1 MTALQ
6 RLFRTRRIPW
16 PLSAAT
22 LLLLFAVIVPDVRLP
37 RATSSYMV
45 TFDITQS
52 MNVADMSLDGV
63 PVSRLAFARA
73 AMRDALRRLPCGS
86 SVGWSYFTGY
96 RSFTL
101 LLPIEVCDNYEVL
114 LSALD
119 QIDGRMRWANAS
131 NIAKGVYWARRN
143 ARAAADS
150 AVIFFTD
157 GQEAPP
163 VPEGQPAMPDL
174 GVPPVAGWLIGV
186 GGDEPSRIPKS
197 DAEGRQS
204 GFWTAESVVQ
214 DPQLP
219 IGSSHEHLS
228 SLREPYLKKLATQTG
243 LSYRRLESV
252 DSLANAVLDR
262 RFAHRRPASTRVNW
276 VAALLALLILA
287 GTYAPDRLVSLCRV
301 RATRID
307 TCVANMTRPP
317 VRRTRSS
324 AQRP

>member
-1 MTALQ
+1 
-6 RLFRTRRIPW
+6 
-16 PLSAAT
+16 
-22 LLLLFAVIVPDVRLP
+22 
-37 RATSSYMV
+37 
-45 TFDITQS
+45 
-52 MNVADMSLDGV
+52 
-63 PVSRLAFARA
+63 
-73 AMRDALRRLPCGS
+73 
-86 SVGWSYFTGY
+86 
-96 RSFTL
+96 
-101 LLPIEVCDNYEVL
+101 
-114 LSALD
+114 
-119 QIDGRMRWANAS
+119 
-131 NIAKGVYWARRN
+131 
-143 ARAAADS
+143 
-150 AVIFFTD
+150 
-157 GQEAPP
+157 
-163 VPEGQPAMPDL
+163 
-174 GVPPVAGWLIGV
+174 VAGWLIGV
-186 GGDEPSRIPKS
+186 GGDVPSRIPKS

-276 VAALLALLILA
+276 VAALLALLVLA
-287 GTYAPDRLVSLCRV
+287 GTYSPDRLVSLCRG

-317 VRRTRSS
+317 VLGTRSS